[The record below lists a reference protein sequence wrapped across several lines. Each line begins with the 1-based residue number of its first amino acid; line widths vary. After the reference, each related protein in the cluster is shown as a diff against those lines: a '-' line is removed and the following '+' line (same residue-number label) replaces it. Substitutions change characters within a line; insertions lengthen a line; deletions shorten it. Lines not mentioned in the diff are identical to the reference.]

1 MNSCLTSIENVLPAI
16 PGRSGVTVAARRRA
30 WPALGLAAFVVAFA
44 AAPLRAQDDRPVVPY
59 STTLSF
65 GTGLVRI
72 PVAWVSPNSGDL
84 FASVSALV
92 ISGGSYTPNA
102 NTTRWNFDE
111 TLEAHIAGRLSLGAS
126 LYSVSE
132 QSIGAFARYLLV
144 RQTDDSPKWLPS
156 LAIGARNIGA
166 TSRVDRYVAGDHHV
180 ADNVPGALGSG
191 LGKIDGNPTLYVVAT
206 REWKFAKNSASLSLG
221 YGNGL
226 FSNSGGLDT
235 AYSNRGT
242 IAKGLF
248 VGGRMVFPITTN
260 TSFTFMAENDGFDWN
275 SGALL
280 TWGHTSAGVYVT
292 ELEEGV
298 GGPRNH
304 TLANFTKTGL
314 MVSYNASIPD
324 IITGSRQRTEAAE
337 AQLRAKRLRQE
348 IDQRTERI
356 RELQDQLA
364 KASQGASK
372 TNAALAADLAKQL
385 EAEQAAM
392 KAATEKLNKK
402 PEEPRTEDRGPKT
415 EDDAR
420 PEAHS

>member
-1 MNSCLTSIENVLPAI
+1 MKIANRPLFTIPLFFAVFISVLA
-16 PGRSGVTVAARRRA
+16 TQ
-30 WPALGLAAFVVAFA
+30 AL
-44 AAPLRAQDDRPVVPY
+44 AQDDRPVVPY
-59 STTLSF
+59 SSTLAF

-72 PVAWVSPNSGDL
+72 PVAWVSPANGDL
-84 FASVSALV
+84 FASVSSLV

-102 NTTRWNFDE
+102 NTTRWSFDE

-132 QSIGAFARYLLV
+132 QSIGVFARYLLV

-166 TSRVDRYVAGDHHV
+166 SRFVDRYVAGDHHV
-180 ADNVPGALGSG
+180 ADNVPGALATGRG
-191 LGKIDGNPTLYVVAT
+191 RIDANPTLYAVAT
-206 REWKFAKNSASLSLG
+206 REFKFAKNSASFSIG

-226 FSNSGGLDT
+226 FANSGGLDT

-242 IAKGLF
+242 LAKGLF
-248 VGGRMVFPITTN
+248 LGGRMAFPVSDRWVFTL
-260 TSFTFMAENDGFDWN
+260 MAENDGFDWN
-275 SGALL
+275 SGALI
-280 TWGHTSAGVYVT
+280 TFGHASAGVFVT

-304 TLANFTKTGL
+304 TLANFTKTGI
-314 MVSYNASIPD
+314 MVGYNASIPQ

-337 AQLRAKRLRQE
+337 AQLRARRIRQE
-348 IDQRTERI
+348 IAQRTERI

-364 KASQGASK
+364 KASQGANK
-372 TNAALAADLAKQL
+372 TNAALAAELAKQL
-385 EAEQAAM
+385 EAEQKAM

-402 PEEPRTEDRGPKT
+402 PEEPRTEDRSSRT
-415 EDDAR
+415 EDRSSRTEDRSSRTEEPQAR
-420 PEAHS
+420 PEPRSEARS